1 MHLSLMASLQQLQ
14 GPPVLTAKGL
24 YITPVPRLQSADF
37 RNTFL
42 LRLSRSLSRK
52 SAMLPLK
59 RSPQLRGVSLMPGL
73 QLRSQGREVLPVSVL
88 EEPQLAGV
96 PLLGLP

>member
-1 MHLSLMASLQQLQ
+1 M
-14 GPPVLTAKGL
+14 
-24 YITPVPRLQSADF
+24 PRLQSADF
-37 RNTFL
+37 RSTFL
-42 LRLSRSLSRK
+42 LRLGRSLSRK
-52 SAMLPLK
+52 GAVLPLK

-73 QLRSQGREVLPVSVL
+73 QLCSQRHEVLPVSVL